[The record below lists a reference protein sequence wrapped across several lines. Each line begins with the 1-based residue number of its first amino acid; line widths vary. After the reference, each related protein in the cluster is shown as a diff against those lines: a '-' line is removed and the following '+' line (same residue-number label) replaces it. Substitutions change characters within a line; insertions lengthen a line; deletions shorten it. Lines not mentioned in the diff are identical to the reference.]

1 MKTKVYQMTSKTS
14 YNPVANQFIIETPKG
29 DYFQSYRSII
39 AFKPNKGKLKLDS
52 YYWDYSRTTSKYR
65 NQFTGLDTKE
75 TKRAIKNKEIIL
87 TNLN

>member
-29 DYFQSYRSII
+29 DYFQSYHSII